1 MTDTIKLNEDTINE
15 MVKEFERLSQ
25 PNEETIDFYNDEKWK
40 EINQRLPDGA
50 EIIIDE
56 KELNL

>member
-1 MTDTIKLNEDTINE
+1 MTDTIELNKETLNE

-25 PNEETIDFYNDEKWK
+25 PNKETIDFYNDEKWK
-40 EINQRLPDGA
+40 YLNQRLPEGA